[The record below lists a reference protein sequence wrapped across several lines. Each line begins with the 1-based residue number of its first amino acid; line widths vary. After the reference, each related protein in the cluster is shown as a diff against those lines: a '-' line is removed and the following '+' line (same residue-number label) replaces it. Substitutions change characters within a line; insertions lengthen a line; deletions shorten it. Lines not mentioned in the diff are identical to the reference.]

1 MPFITSKTYYCV
13 YWYPTIFHQEK
24 EHRKIKPRPIDLS
37 DQSLC
42 KQYYLTIEEVKDLKR
57 KGALDLHYYLSTEKK
72 DLSALKADKKCVSF
86 VFRYIRQSRN
96 GFVVYSYD
104 RDALL
109 QDYWSQFHGATAT
122 KIKSDLANWLKRQGN
137 PNPSED
143 EIKNYPIDRILLSCY
158 HHSKNF
164 YHEHEIQEESD
175 GKLEAYFYVLNGK
188 NKRQYLTVEPQ
199 LFPKNHDVINWFI
212 EQFESQFVKHAK
224 HVSDTYRFC
233 KNQLKRYKKYLEQS
247 KEIVDGQD
255 KEKIDRLNAVLKWE
269 CDCLEKYNQSNPI
282 EPVNTAE
289 YNKFMLD
296 RIQKLQNV
304 DIEDVKEEI
313 EGFKEKIHD
322 GRIIFLQNRLEILES
337 ICGNAMTEYTYCKT
351 LVESKYNEKYDYR
364 LPVSE
369 AEIKEL
375 IDHYENKT
383 QCDNELIKKD
393 NSRKKAF
400 NIRNC
405 VRYIESVRQKCTLWE
420 NDLSREL
427 IMQIKKVSDSIKT
440 ISQSN
445 QDILQTS
452 QESSRNSEFLG
463 WVSVAVGSLSIGLAL
478 RDPQLQLTASPGAF
492 FFIVIGLLLFLIG
505 LIKKVQT
512 GSDNNRDSGHNSH

>member
-1 MPFITSKTYYCV
+1 MPSITPKTYYCV
-13 YWYPTIFHQEK
+13 YWYPTIFHKEK
-24 EHRKIKPRPIDLS
+24 EHRKIKPHLIDLS
-37 DQSLC
+37 DQSLY
-42 KQYYLTIEEVKDLKR
+42 KQYYLTIEEVRDPKR
-57 KGALDLHYYLSTEKK
+57 KGAIDLHYYLSTEKK

-109 QDYWSQFHGATAT
+109 QNYWSQFGETTAT
-122 KIKSDLANWLKRQGN
+122 KIKGDLANWLKQQGN
-137 PNPSED
+137 PKPTDD

-164 YHEHEIQEESD
+164 YHEHEIQEEAD
-175 GKLEAYFYVLNGK
+175 GKLEAYFYVLNK
-188 NKRQYLTVEPQ
+188 NNKRQYLTVEPQ

-224 HVSDTYRFC
+224 QVSDTYRFC
-233 KNQLKRYKKYLEQS
+233 KNQLKRYEKYLEKS
-247 KEIVDGQD
+247 KEILDGQD

-269 CDCLEKYNQSNPI
+269 CDCLEKYNRSNLI
-282 EPVNTAE
+282 ELVNTAE

-296 RIQKLQNV
+296 RMQKLQNV
-304 DIEDVKEEI
+304 DVEEVKKEI
-313 EGFKEKIHD
+313 EEFKEKIHE

-375 IDHYENKT
+375 IDYYEEQS

-405 VRYIESVRQKCTLWE
+405 IRYIESVRQKCTLWE
-420 NDLSREL
+420 NELSREL
-427 IMQIKKVSDSIKT
+427 IKQAKNVSDSIKT
-440 ISQSN
+440 ISESN
-445 QDILQTS
+445 QIILHAS
-452 QESSRNSEFLG
+452 QESSINSEFLG
-463 WVSVAVGSLSIGLAL
+463 WVSVALGFLSVGLAL
-478 RDPQLQLTASPGAF
+478 RNPQQQLTASPCAF
-492 FFIVIGLLLFLIG
+492 VFIIIGFLLFLIG
-505 LIKKVQT
+505 LIKKLLT
-512 GSDNNRDSGHNSH
+512 NSSNDSKK